1 MNLARNVW
9 EKHKKQICFAMAA
22 TFFWGLL
29 THAYCFFNGNFSHD
43 SLNELHAAIFGNNLR
58 LVSGRYLVPLYRD
71 LLRGDVTLPWLI
83 GVLSLFWIGLA
94 VFLVTRIFRME
105 NKKLIFLTAG
115 IFTVNITVSAT
126 AATYIHDL
134 DCFMFSLLCSVTA
147 VWLWQEWKWGWLPG
161 AVMVTVSLA
170 MYQSFLFAGVV
181 LVMMRCIL
189 WLLDG
194 EAFQTVVSRGLK
206 AIGMILLGG
215 IAYWI
220 GLKVVSALSGIALS
234 SGDYNSLDLM
244 QGITPQTILPLIG
257 QAYRDCFSR
266 IWNAYNAYPA
276 ILVKAMTAVLV
287 LVILMAL
294 VLGLKKLGWKE
305 SILLIALAALL
316 PLGANMIYVLTV
328 GGSHDLMVYAIWLFW
343 LLALLLSDWM
353 CRNGRHR
360 AFRWQKWL
368 AMAMVAG
375 LLYGNVQFANGMYL
389 KKDLEQNAYLS
400 LMTRV
405 ADRMEQCEGYAPG
418 ETPVVFVGV
427 LELNNSVMPGFKD
440 YWNVT
445 GMTSPDV
452 IGSPEKSR
460 FQAYFD
466 YILNTPLL
474 LADDYQWFTIQ
485 RSDATA
491 DMPAFPAAGSVAM
504 QDGNLVVKLNSSV
517 E

>member
-1 MNLARNVW
+1 MSLSSTVFSR
-9 EKHKKQICFAMAA
+9 HKKQLIFAMAA

-29 THAYCFFNGNFSHD
+29 AHAYCFFNGNFSHD
-43 SLNELHAAIFGNNLR
+43 SLNELHGAILGNNFR
-58 LVSGRYLVPLYRD
+58 LISGRYLVPLYRE

-83 GVLSLFWIGLA
+83 GVLSLVWIGLA
-94 VFLVTRIFRME
+94 VFLVTQIFRME
-105 NKKLIFLTAG
+105 NRKLIFLTAG
-115 IFTVNITVSAT
+115 IFTTNITVSAT

-134 DCFMFSLLCSVTA
+134 DCFMFSLLCATAA

-161 AVMVTVSLA
+161 AAMVTVSLA
-170 MYQSFLFAGVV
+170 MYQSFLFTGVV
-181 LVMMRCIL
+181 LVMIRCIL
-189 WLLDG
+189 WLLEG
-194 EAFQTVVSRGLK
+194 EDFQTVLFRGLK

-215 IAYWI
+215 IAYWG
-220 GLKVVSALSGIALS
+220 GLKVASAVSGIRLS

-244 QGITPQTILPLIG
+244 QGITPQTILPLIA

-266 IWNAYNAYPA
+266 IWNAYNAYPV
-276 ILVKAMTAVLV
+276 ILVKAMTAVLM
-287 LVILMAL
+287 LVSLTAL

-305 SILLIALAALL
+305 RLLLIALVALL
-316 PLGANMIYVLTV
+316 PLGANMIYVLTI
-328 GGSHDLMVYAIWLFW
+328 GASHDLMVYAIWLFW

-353 CRNGRHR
+353 CRNGKHR

-368 AMAMVAG
+368 AMFMVAG

-389 KKDLEQNAYLS
+389 KKDLEQDAYLS

-405 ADRMEQCEGYAPG
+405 ADRMEQCEGYVPG
-418 ETPVVFVGV
+418 ETPVVFVGTTT
-427 LELNNSVMPGFKD
+427 LLNRVIPGFKD

-452 IGSPEKSR
+452 IAAPEKSR

-474 LADDYQWFTIQ
+474 LADDYQWFALRTSQ
-485 RSDATA
+485 ETEA
-491 DMPAFPAAGSVAM
+491 MPAFPAAGSVAM
-504 QDGNLVVKLNSSV
+504 QEGILVVKLCDTAQ
-517 E
+517 